1 MLPILELLSTVEFS
15 HVSCGVGDLL
25 KFPTVAALVN
35 LPCMYPRVGRV
46 RAPTEG
52 FSTVAAIVKL
62 PPHNGFSRA
71 PSDGISY

>member
-1 MLPILELLSTVEFS
+1 M
-15 HVSCGVGDLL
+15 GDLL
-25 KFPTVAALVN
+25 KFPTIAALVN
-35 LPCMYPRVGRV
+35 LPCMYPRVGSQV
-46 RAPTEG
+46 RAPIEG